1 VPLPLEMIF
10 EDDTQLDA
18 MAENAKQASA
28 MLKAMSHEGRL
39 MILCYLANGEKT
51 VTELEDLLS
60 MRQSAV
66 SQQLARLRADSLI
79 EARRDGKTIFYSI
92 QDERAHKIMALVY
105 DLFCSAKQP

>member
-1 VPLPLEMIF
+1 MPLPLDVIF

-66 SQQLARLRADSLI
+66 SQQLARLRADNLI

-92 QDERAHKIMALVY
+92 QDERAHKIVALVY
-105 DLFCSAKQP
+105 DLFCGAKQP